1 MIRIYYHVYGINN
14 VDEIIDE
21 QLTLLNQIKEPFK
34 LTVGLS
40 VSNESYD
47 YNHLLD
53 KITPNI
59 IKYNE
64 NEFLTISLIQQDKIE
79 DDDYIFYF
87 HTKGASKINTK
98 LYEKESNWRKVLNYY
113 LITKY
118 VDVLK
123 NLKEHNTFGF
133 QLEEMN
139 SGVDIYSGN
148 FWWATGKYIKTI
160 NTDNV
165 DKTNRYNAELNF
177 IQNGENWKPNY
188 IKKSFETVL
197 KKNINLI

>member
-1 MIRIYYHVYGINN
+1 MIRIYYHVYGVDN

-21 QLTLLNQIKEPFK
+21 QLASLNEIKEPFK

-40 VSNESYD
+40 VSNELYD

-53 KITPNI
+53 KINPEV

-64 NEFLTISLIQQDKIE
+64 SEFLTLNLIQQDDIE
-79 DDDYIFYF
+79 DDDYVFYF

-98 LYEKESNWRKVLNYY
+98 LYEKESNWRKILNFY

-118 VDVLK
+118 ADFLK
-123 NLKEHNTFGF
+123 NLEKHNTAGF
-133 QLEEMN
+133 QMETLD
-139 SGVDIYSGN
+139 SGIDIYSGN

-177 IQNGENWKPNY
+177 IQNGENWNPYYTKRIIPKENM
-188 IKKSFETVL
+188 
-197 KKNINLI
+197 NLI

>member
-1 MIRIYYHVYGINN
+1 MIKIYYHVYGING

-21 QLTLLNQIKEPFK
+21 QLTSLNEIKEPFK

-40 VSNESYD
+40 VSNELYD

-53 KITPNI
+53 KINPEV

-64 NEFLTISLIQQDKIE
+64 SEFLTLNLIQQDDIE
-79 DDDYIFYF
+79 DDDYVFYF

-188 IKKSFETVL
+188 IKKSFETAL

>member
-1 MIRIYYHVYGINN
+1 MIRIYYHVYGIDG
-14 VDEIIDE
+14 VDKIIDE
-21 QLTLLNQIKEPFK
+21 QLTSLNEIKEPFK

-53 KITPNI
+53 KITPNV

-118 VDVLK
+118 KDVLK

-133 QLEEMN
+133 QLEEMDR
-139 SGVDIYSGN
+139 GIDIYSGN

-160 NTDNV
+160 DTDNV

-188 IKKSFETVL
+188 IKKSFETAL
-197 KKNINLI
+197 KKNTNLI

>member
-14 VDEIIDE
+14 VDDIIDE

-40 VSNESYD
+40 VSNELYD

-53 KITPNI
+53 KINPKV
-59 IKYNE
+59 IKYKE
-64 NEFLTISLIQQDKIE
+64 NEFLTINLIQQDKIE

-98 LYEKESNWRKVLNYY
+98 LYEKESNWRKILNYF
-113 LITKY
+113 LITQY
-118 VDVLK
+118 EDVLK
-123 NLKEHNTFGF
+123 NLKEHNTFGY
-133 QLEEMN
+133 QLEEMDN
-139 SGVDIYSGN
+139 GIDIYSGN

-160 NTDNV
+160 NTDNI
-165 DKTNRYNAELNF
+165 DMADRYNAELNF
-177 IQNGENWKPNY
+177 IQNGLNWKPHY
-188 IKKSFETVL
+188 IKKRML
-197 KKNINLI
+197 IKNMNLI

>member
-1 MIRIYYHVYGINN
+1 MIRIYYHVYGING

-21 QLTLLNQIKEPFK
+21 QLTSLNEIKEPFK

-40 VSNESYD
+40 VSNELYD

-53 KITPNI
+53 KITPNV

-188 IKKSFETVL
+188 IKKSFETAL